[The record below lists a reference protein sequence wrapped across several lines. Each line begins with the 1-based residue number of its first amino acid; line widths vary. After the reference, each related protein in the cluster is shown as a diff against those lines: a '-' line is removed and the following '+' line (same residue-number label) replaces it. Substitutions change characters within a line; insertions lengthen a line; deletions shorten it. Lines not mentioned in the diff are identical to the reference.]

1 MTLRLTNPL
10 KRSAL
15 ALTSAL
21 GMLLSGLFVF
31 GAVAHAAPTFDPA
44 LVNDEF
50 VIGGMSQAVA
60 ADWLPDGRMVVLTK
74 PGLVYVVNPT
84 TETKSLVYTMP
95 DVDSRGESGALDIV
109 VDLAFATNHR
119 LYVYYS
125 ATYVP
130 NSTTYDGALRI
141 ARLVTDSLLT
151 SVVTNETLWSNPG
164 PSRIPFAN
172 PTNHIGGS
180 LDIGP
185 DGKFYLTV
193 GDALA
198 GLSQDLTNVF
208 GKVLRI
214 DLDGTV
220 PADNPAISE
229 TIKEIWAY
237 GLRNPYRSQFERA
250 RTTANPQGAPALPL
264 WIGDV
269 GGNVA
274 ETAYE
279 EINVGKAGAN
289 YGWPLCEGPLGQP
302 KSGLACPAGVTGP
315 VLTYGHT
322 AGVACC
328 FNKAI
333 IGGQMYRTGNFPLSG
348 AYIYGDYPSSTISW
362 MRPDASGQP
371 TTNSGLVHKLQTN
384 NLDEAPVWVD
394 VSPDGNIYFLDI
406 FTGNLRRLTYGPHPI
421 VQTSSANA
429 VTGPVG
435 RDVTFTGTATDP
447 AGNPVSYL
455 WNFGDGSTSTQPSP
469 VHRYLSGG
477 TYSALLKVTAGGVTV
492 NANPI
497 TIKVGNG
504 PTVTITSP
512 ANGFVFAAGQTVVAA
527 GTATDATGAALAA
540 SQLSWTIVFKHDSHT
555 HPEISN
561 QPGNSVSLPI
571 PTSGHEF
578 SGNTSFLISLTAT
591 DASNVSTTT
600 SIEIK
605 PTRITVPVTSNIA
618 TNAVISGIT
627 QALSFAIDTV
637 PGFQHSVEVPAE
649 QYVNG
654 LRQRFV
660 RWSDGG
666 ARVHTVI
673 AAAGQS
679 LVATFEPTAMCESK
693 YVPLAPLRL
702 FDSRNLGA
710 KPQANVP
717 VEVGVTG
724 VGGVPGLGAT
734 AVVVNVTAV
743 DAADAGFVTV
753 WPSGALAPSVSNINV
768 RAGETAPNLV
778 TVSPGSNG
786 AITILPTTSA
796 HLLVDVFGYYTASPS
811 SVDGRFVPLP
821 SPQRLYDSRGLG
833 PKPDG
838 KAERT
843 VTVGGSVGVSGSG
856 AEAVVLNVTADDASA
871 PGFVTV
877 WPAGGNAPQV
887 SNINLDHVGQTR
899 ANQVIVKLGDGGA
912 ISLLTSNGAHL
923 IVDVVGYFT
932 ASGIGPAS
940 SSGLF
945 VPASPVRLLDT
956 RNDTKPIG
964 GSSTDLAVV
973 GRWGVPAAG
982 VLAIVGNTTVVDA
995 LAPGFVT
1002 VYPLGQ
1008 AVPNT
1013 SNLNVEGGQTV
1024 ANHVTTLL
1032 HDGGVSLQTTV
1043 SVHLLVDLAGW
1054 YTT

>member
-1 MTLRLTNPL
+1 MI
-10 KRSAL
+10 
-15 ALTSAL
+15 
-21 GMLLSGLFVF
+21 LSGVSVL
-31 GAVAHAAPTFDPA
+31 GASAHAAPTFDPA

-50 VIGGMSQAVA
+50 VIGGMSQGVA

-74 PGLVYVVNPT
+74 PGSVYVVNPS
-84 TETKSLVYTMP
+84 TETKSLLYTIP
-95 DVDSRGESGALDIV
+95 DVDSLGESGALDIV
-109 VDLAFATNHR
+109 VDLSFAINHR

-125 ATYVP
+125 AD
-130 NSTTYDGALRI
+130 SDSRLRI
-141 ARLVTDSLLT
+141 AKLEVDSLFT
-151 SVVTNETLWSNPG
+151 TVSSNVTIWSNPG
-164 PSRIPFAN
+164 PLRTVYAD

-185 DGKFYLTV
+185 DHTFYLTI

-198 GLSQDLTNVF
+198 SLSQDLTNVF

-214 DLDGTV
+214 NLDGSVPTDNPPILDKTV
-220 PADNPAISE
+220 PDK
-229 TIKEIWAY
+229 TIQEIWAY
-237 GLRNPYRSQFERA
+237 GLRNPYRSQFERG

-279 EINVGKAGAN
+279 EVNVGQAGAN
-289 YGWPLCEGPLGQP
+289 YGWPLCEGPLGLP
-302 KSGLACPAGVTGP
+302 KNGVACPAGVTGP

-333 IGGQMYRTGNFPLSG
+333 VGGQMYRSGNFPLAG

-362 MRPDASGQP
+362 MVPDVSGQP

-394 VSPDGNIYFLDI
+394 VSPDGDIYFLDI
-406 FTGNLRRLTYGPHPI
+406 FTGNLRRLTYGQHPI
-421 VQTSSANA
+421 VQTASANA
-429 VTGPVG
+429 ATGPVG
-435 RDVTFTGTATDP
+435 RDVTFTGAASDP
-447 AGNPVSYL
+447 AGNSVSYL
-455 WNFGDGSTSTQPSP
+455 WNFGDGTTSTQASP
-469 VHRYLSGG
+469 VHRYVNGG

-497 TIKVGNG
+497 KIKVGNG
-504 PTVTITSP
+504 PNVTITGP
-512 ANGFVFAAGQTVVAA
+512 ANGFVFAAGQTVVAT

-540 SQLSWTIVFKHDSHT
+540 SKLSWTIVFKHDNHT

-561 QPGNSVSLPI
+561 QPGSSVSLPI

-578 SGNTSFLISLTAT
+578 SGSTSFLISLTAA

-600 SIEIK
+600 SIEIN
-605 PTRITVPVTSNIA
+605 PTKITVPVTSNIP
-618 TNAVISGIT
+618 TNAVLSGIT
-627 QALSFAIDTV
+627 QVLPFAIETV
-637 PGFQHSVEVPAE
+637 PGFQNSVEVPAE
-649 QYVNG
+649 QCVNG
-654 LRQRFV
+654 VKQRFV

-666 ARVHTVI
+666 ARVHTVS

-693 YVPLAPLRL
+693 YVPLPPVRL
-702 FDSRNLGA
+702 FDSRDLGA
-710 KPQANVP
+710 KPQGNVP
-717 VEVGVTG
+717 VEVAVTG

-768 RAGETAPNLV
+768 RKGETAPNLV

-786 AITILPTTSA
+786 AITIRPTSSV
-796 HLLVDVFGYYTASPS
+796 HLLVDVFGYYTSSPG

-821 SPQRLYDSRGLG
+821 SPQRLYDTRALG
-833 PKPDG
+833 TKPGDN
-838 KAERT
+838 AERT
-843 VTVGGSVGVSGSG
+843 VTVAGSVGVPAGG

-871 PGFVTV
+871 PGYVTV
-877 WPAGGNAPQV
+877 WPAGGKAPQV
-887 SNINLDHVGQTR
+887 SNINLDYGGQTR

-923 IVDVVGYFT
+923 IVDVVGYFS
-932 ASGIGPAS
+932 AGGNRPAS
-940 SSGLF
+940 RSGLF
-945 VPASPVRLLDT
+945 VPAGPTRLLDT

-964 GSSTDLAVV
+964 GSSTNLVVV
-973 GRWGVPAAG
+973 GQRGVPAVG
-982 VLAIVGNTTVVDA
+982 VLAIVANATVVDA
-995 LAPGFVT
+995 AAPGFVT
-1002 VYPLGQ
+1002 VYPQGQ
-1008 AVPNT
+1008 AEPNT
-1013 SNLNVEGGQTV
+1013 SNLNVEGGQTI
-1024 ANHVTTLL
+1024 ANHVTTLVQ
-1032 HDGGVSLQTTV
+1032 DGGVTLQTTV
-1043 SVHLLVDLAGW
+1043 DAHLLVDLAGW
-1054 YTT
+1054 YTA

>member
-1 MTLRLTNPL
+1 M
-10 KRSAL
+10 RSGAL
-15 ALTSAL
+15 ALVSATC
-21 GMLLSGLFVF
+21 MVLSGLSVF
-31 GAVAHAAPTFDPA
+31 GAPAHAAPTFDPA

-74 PGLVYVVNPT
+74 PGSVYLVNPE
-84 TETKSLVYTMP
+84 TEAKALLYTIP

-109 VDLAFATNHR
+109 VDLSFTTNYR

-125 ATYVP
+125 AT
-130 NSTTYDGALRI
+130 SDFRLRI
-141 ARLVTDSLLT
+141 AKLEADSLLT
-151 SVVTNETLWSNPG
+151 TVSSNATIWSNPG
-164 PSRIPFAN
+164 PLRTDYAD

-185 DGKFYLTV
+185 DGKLYLTI

-198 GLSQDLTNVF
+198 SLSQDLTNVF

-214 DLDGTV
+214 NLDGTV
-220 PADNPAISE
+220 PDDNPKISGK
-229 TIKEIWAY
+229 TIEEIWAY

-250 RTTANPQGAPALPL
+250 RTTANPQGAPASPL

-279 EINVGKAGAN
+279 EVNIGQAGAN
-289 YGWPLCEGPLGQP
+289 YGWPLCEGPLGLP
-302 KSGLACPAGVTGP
+302 KNGVTCPVGVTGP
-315 VLTYGHT
+315 ALTYGHT

-333 IGGQMYRTGNFPLSG
+333 IGGQTYRSGTFPLAG
-348 AYIYGDYPSSTISW
+348 AFIYGDYPSSTISW
-362 MRPDASGQP
+362 MVPNASEQP
-371 TTNSGLVHKLQTN
+371 TTTSGLVHKLQTN

-421 VQTSSANA
+421 VQTTSANA
-429 VTGPVG
+429 ITGPVG
-435 RDVTFTGTATDP
+435 RDVTFAGAATDP
-447 AGNPVSYL
+447 AGNSVSYL
-455 WNFGDGSTSTQPSP
+455 WNFGDGTISTLASP
-469 VHRYLSGG
+469 VHRYVNGG
-477 TYSALLKVTAGGVTV
+477 TYTALLKVTAGGVTV

-497 TIKVGNG
+497 QVKVGNG
-504 PTVTITSP
+504 PNVTITSP
-512 ANGFVFAAGQTVVAA
+512 ANGFVFAAGQTVVAT
-527 GTATDATGAALAA
+527 GTATDATGAPVAPGK
-540 SQLSWTIVFKHDSHT
+540 LSWTIDFKHDGHT

-561 QPGNSVSLPI
+561 QPGSSVSLPI

-591 DASNVSTTT
+591 DGSDVSTTT

-605 PTRITVPVTSNIA
+605 PTRITVPVTSNIP
-618 TNAVISGIT
+618 TNAVLSGIT
-627 QALSFAIDTV
+627 QALPFAIDTV
-637 PGFQHSVEVPAE
+637 PGFQHSVEVSAE
-649 QYVNG
+649 QCVNG
-654 LRQRFV
+654 VMQRFV

-666 ARVHTVI
+666 ARVHAVS

-679 LVATFEPTAMCESK
+679 LVANFEPTTMCESK
-693 YVPLAPLRL
+693 YVPLPPMRL
-702 FDSRNLGA
+702 FDSRSLGA

-768 RAGETAPNLV
+768 RKGETAPNLV

-786 AITILPTTSA
+786 ALTILPTTSV
-796 HLLVDVFGYYTASPS
+796 HLLVDVFGYYTSSPG

-821 SPQRLYDSRGLG
+821 SPQRLYDTRALG
-833 PKPDG
+833 TKPGDN
-838 KAERT
+838 AERT
-843 VTVGGSVGVSGSG
+843 VTVAGSVGVPASG

-871 PGFVTV
+871 PGYVTV
-877 WPAGGNAPQV
+877 WPAGAKAPQV
-887 SNINLDHVGQTR
+887 SNINLDHGGQTR

-932 ASGIGPAS
+932 AGGNGPAS
-940 SSGLF
+940 HSGLF
-945 VPASPVRLLDT
+945 VPAGPTRLLDT

-964 GSSTDLAVV
+964 GSSTNLAVV
-973 GRWGVPAAG
+973 GQRGVPAAG
-982 VLAIVGNTTVVDA
+982 VLAIVANTTVVDA
-995 LAPGFVT
+995 AALGFVA
-1002 VYPLGQ
+1002 VYPRGQ

-1013 SNLNVEGGQTV
+1013 SNLNFEGGQTI
-1024 ANHVTTLL
+1024 ANHVTTLVQ
-1032 HDGGVSLQTTV
+1032 DGGVSLQTTV
-1043 SVHLLVDLAGW
+1043 DAHLLVDLAGW
-1054 YTT
+1054 YTR

>member
-1 MTLRLTNPL
+1 MKTPL
-10 KRSAL
+10 IDSVRRNVLAL
-15 ALTSAL
+15 ALGAC
-21 GMLLSGLFVF
+21 MILSGLPVF
-31 GAVAHAAPTFDPA
+31 GAPAHAASTFDPA

-50 VIGGMSQAVA
+50 VIGGMSQGLA

-74 PGLVYVVNPT
+74 PGSVYLVNPLA
-84 TETKSLVYTMP
+84 ETKSLLYTIP

-125 ATYVP
+125 A
-130 NSTTYDGALRI
+130 SSDSRLRI
-141 ARLVTDSLLT
+141 ARLVVDSLLATVT
-151 SVVTNETLWSNPG
+151 SNATIWSNPG
-164 PSRIPFAN
+164 PLRTVYAD

-185 DGKFYLTV
+185 DGKFYLTI

-214 DLDGTV
+214 NLDGSL
-220 PADNPAISE
+220 PADNPPLGG
-229 TIKEIWAY
+229 IKEIWAY

-250 RTTANPQGAPALPL
+250 RTMANPQGAPASPL

-279 EINVGKAGAN
+279 EVNVGKAGAN
-289 YGWPLCEGPLGQP
+289 YGWPLCEGPIGLP
-302 KSGLACPAGVTGP
+302 KNGVACPAGVTGP
-315 VLTYGHT
+315 AFTYGHT

-333 IGGQMYRTGNFPLSG
+333 VGGQMYRSGNFPLAG

-362 MRPDASGQP
+362 MVPDASGQP
-371 TTNSGLVHKLQTN
+371 TANSGLVHKLQTN

-394 VSPDGNIYFLDI
+394 ISPDGNIYFLDI

-421 VQTSSANA
+421 VQTAAANA
-429 VTGPVG
+429 VNGPVG
-435 RDVTFTGTATDP
+435 RDVTFTGAATDP

-455 WNFGDGSTSTQPSP
+455 WNFGDGTTSTLASP
-469 VHRYLSGG
+469 VHRYVSGG

-492 NANPI
+492 NANPVK
-497 TIKVGNG
+497 IKVGSG
-504 PTVTITSP
+504 PNVTITSP
-512 ANGFVFAAGQTVVAA
+512 ADGFVFAAGQTVVATGA
-527 GTATDATGAALAA
+527 ATDAVGAALSADK
-540 SQLSWTIVFKHDSHT
+540 LSWTIVFKHDTHT

-561 QPGNSVSLPI
+561 QPGSSVSIPI

-578 SGNTSFLISLTAT
+578 VGNTSFLISLTAT

-605 PTRITVPVTSNIA
+605 PTKITVPVTSNIA
-618 TNAVISGIT
+618 TNAVLSGIT
-627 QALSFAIDTV
+627 QALPFAIETV
-637 PGFQHSVEVPAE
+637 PGFQNSVEVPAE
-649 QYVNG
+649 QCVNG
-654 LRQRFV
+654 VRQRFV

-666 ARVHTVI
+666 ARVHTVT
-673 AAAGQS
+673 AAGGQS

-693 YVPLAPLRL
+693 YVPLPPIRL
-702 FDSRNLGA
+702 FDSRNLGP

-717 VEVGVTG
+717 VKVGVTG

-753 WPSGALAPSVSNINV
+753 WPSGALAPAVSNINV
-768 RAGETAPNLV
+768 RKGETAPNLV

-786 AITILPTTSA
+786 TITILPTTSA
-796 HLLVDVFGYYTASPS
+796 HLLVDVFGYYTAASG

-821 SPQRLYDSRGLG
+821 SPQRLSDTRGLG
-833 PKPDG
+833 PKPG
-838 KAERT
+838 ANAERT
-843 VTVGGSVGVSGSG
+843 VTVAGSVGVPASG

-871 PGFVTV
+871 PGYVTV
-877 WPAGGNAPQV
+877 WPAGGQAPQV

-932 ASGIGPAS
+932 ADGIGPAS
-940 SSGLF
+940 HSGLF
-945 VPASPVRLLDT
+945 VPASPSRLLDT
-956 RNDTKPIG
+956 RNGTKPIG
-964 GSSTDLAVV
+964 GSSTNLPVV
-973 GRWGVPAAG
+973 GQWGIPAEG
-982 VLAIVGNTTVVDA
+982 VLALVANTTVVDA
-995 LAPGFVT
+995 AAPGFVT
-1002 VYPLGQ
+1002 VYPRGQ
-1008 AVPNT
+1008 AVPDT
-1013 SNLNVEGGQTV
+1013 SNLNVEGGQTI
-1024 ANHVTTLL
+1024 ANHVTTVL
-1032 HDGGVSLQTTV
+1032 HDGGVSLRTTV
-1043 SVHLLVDLAGW
+1043 DAHLLMDLAGW

>member
-1 MTLRLTNPL
+1 VRRN
-10 KRSAL
+10 AL
-15 ALTSAL
+15 AFVPAIC
-21 GMLLSGLFVF
+21 MILSGLSVF
-31 GAVAHAAPTFDPA
+31 GAPAHAAPSFDPA

-50 VIGGMSQAVA
+50 VVGGMSQAVA

-74 PGLVYVVNPT
+74 PGSVYLVNPA
-84 TETKSLVYTMP
+84 TETKSLLYAIP

-125 ATYVP
+125 ASS
-130 NSTTYDGALRI
+130 NLRLRI
-141 ARLVTDSLLT
+141 AKLEVDSLLT
-151 SVVTNETLWSNPG
+151 TVSSNATIWSNPG
-164 PSRIPFAN
+164 PLRTVYAD

-185 DGKFYLTV
+185 DGKLYLTI

-198 GLSQDLTNVF
+198 SLSQDLTNVF

-214 DLDGTV
+214 NLDGSV
-220 PADNPAISE
+220 PADNPPIAGKI
-229 TIKEIWAY
+229 IQEIWAY

-250 RTTANPQGAPALPL
+250 RTTANPQGAPASPF

-279 EINVGKAGAN
+279 EVNVGRAGAN
-289 YGWPLCEGPLGQP
+289 FGWPLCEGPIGLP
-302 KSGLACPAGVTGP
+302 KNGVACPAGVTGP
-315 VLTYGHT
+315 ALTYGHT

-333 IGGQMYRTGNFPLSG
+333 VGGQMYRSGNFPLAG

-362 MRPDASGQP
+362 MVPDASGQP

-394 VSPDGNIYFLDI
+394 VSPDGNIYFLDV

-421 VQTSSANA
+421 VRTASANA

-435 RDVTFTGTATDP
+435 RDVTFTGAATDP
-447 AGNPVSYL
+447 AGNSVSYL
-455 WNFGDGSTSTQPSP
+455 WNFGDGTTSTQASP
-469 VHRYLSGG
+469 VHRYVNGG

-497 TIKVGNG
+497 KIKVGNG
-504 PTVTITSP
+504 PNVTITSP
-512 ANGFVFAAGQTVVAA
+512 ANGFVFAAGQTVVAT
-527 GTATDATGAALAA
+527 GTATDANGAALAA
-540 SQLSWTIVFKHDSHT
+540 SKLSWTIVFKHDTHT

-561 QPGNSVSLPI
+561 QPGSSVSLPI
-571 PTSGHEF
+571 PTTGHEF
-578 SGNTSFLISLTAT
+578 LGDTSFVISLTAT

-605 PTRITVPVTSNIA
+605 PTRITVPVTSNIP
-618 TNAVISGIT
+618 TNAVLSGIT
-627 QALSFAIDTV
+627 QSLPFAIETV
-637 PGFQHSVEVPAE
+637 PGFQQSVEVPAE
-649 QYVNG
+649 QCVNG
-654 LRQRFV
+654 VVQRFV

-679 LVATFEPTAMCESK
+679 LVATFEPTAICESK
-693 YVPLAPLRL
+693 YVPLPPVRL

-717 VEVGVTG
+717 LEVGVTG
-724 VGGVPGLGAT
+724 VGSVPGLGAT

-753 WPSGALAPSVSNINV
+753 WPSGVVMPNVSNINV
-768 RAGETAPNLV
+768 RKGETAPNLV
-778 TVSPGSNG
+778 TVSPGGNG

-796 HLLVDVFGYYTASPS
+796 HLLVDVFGYYTASAG
-811 SVDGRFVPLP
+811 SVDGRFVPLS
-821 SPQRLYDSRGLG
+821 SPQRLYDTRSLG
-833 PKPDG
+833 PQPGDN
-838 KAERT
+838 AERT
-843 VTVGGSVGVSGSG
+843 VTVAGSVGVPVGG
-856 AEAVVLNVTADDASA
+856 AEAVVLNVTADDAIA

-932 ASGIGPAS
+932 ADGTGAAS
-940 SSGLF
+940 RSGLF
-945 VPASPVRLLDT
+945 VPAGPSRLLDT
-956 RNDTKPIG
+956 RNYTKPIG
-964 GSSTDLAVV
+964 GSSTNLAVV
-973 GRWGVPAAG
+973 GQRGVPAVG
-982 VLAIVGNTTVVDA
+982 VLAIVANTTVVDA
-995 LAPGFVT
+995 AAPGFVT
-1002 VYPLGQ
+1002 VYPQGQ

-1013 SNLNVEGGQTV
+1013 SNLNVEGGQTI
-1024 ANHVTTLL
+1024 ANHVTSLVQN
-1032 HDGGVSLQTTV
+1032 GGVSLQTTV
-1043 SVHLLVDLAGW
+1043 DADLLVDLAGW
-1054 YTT
+1054 YTV

>member
-1 MTLRLTNPL
+1 MTLRLTDPV
-10 KRSAL
+10 KRSVL
-15 ALTSAL
+15 ALVSATC
-21 GMLLSGLFVF
+21 MILSGLSVF
-31 GAVAHAAPTFDPA
+31 GAAAQAASTFDPA

-74 PGLVYVVNPT
+74 PGSVYVVNT
-84 TETKSLVYTMP
+84 ATETKSLLYTIP

-109 VDLAFATNHR
+109 VDLSFATSHR

-125 ATYVP
+125 A
-130 NSTTYDGALRI
+130 NSDSRLRI
-141 ARLVTDSLLT
+141 AKLEVDSLVTTVS
-151 SVVTNETLWSNPG
+151 SNVTIWSNPG
-164 PSRIPFAN
+164 PLRTVYAD

-185 DGKFYLTV
+185 DGKFYLTI

-198 GLSQDLTNVF
+198 SLSQDLTNVF

-214 DLDGTV
+214 NLDGSV
-220 PADNPAISE
+220 PADNPDIE
-229 TIKEIWAY
+229 GKIIREIWAY
-237 GLRNPYRSQFERA
+237 GLRNPYRGQFERA
-250 RTTANPQGAPALPL
+250 RTTANPQGAPASPL

-279 EINVGKAGAN
+279 ELNVGKAGAN
-289 YGWPLCEGPLGQP
+289 YGWPLCEGPLGLP
-302 KSGLACPAGVTGP
+302 KNGVACPAGVTGP
-315 VLTYGHT
+315 ALTYGHT

-333 IGGQMYRTGNFPLSG
+333 IGGQMYRSGNFPLAG

-362 MRPDASGQP
+362 MVPDASGQP
-371 TTNSGLVHKLQTN
+371 TTNSGLVHRLQTN

-394 VSPDGNIYFLDI
+394 LSPDGNIYFLDI

-421 VQTSSANA
+421 VQTASANA

-435 RDVTFTGTATDP
+435 RDVTFTGAATDP

-455 WNFGDGSTSTQPSP
+455 WNFGDGTTSTLASP
-469 VHRYLSGG
+469 VHRYVNGG

-497 TIKVGNG
+497 KIKVGNG
-504 PTVTITSP
+504 PNVTITSP
-512 ANGFVFAAGQTVVAA
+512 ADGFVFTAGQTVVAT
-527 GTATDATGAALAA
+527 GTATDANGKSLPPN
-540 SQLSWTIVFKHDSHT
+540 QLSWTIAFRHDEHS
-555 HPEISN
+555 HPEITN
-561 QPGNSVSLPI
+561 QPGSSVSLPI

-578 SGNTSFLISLTAT
+578 AGNTAFLISLTAT
-591 DASNVSTTT
+591 DSSNVSTTT

-605 PTRITVPVTSNIA
+605 PTKIAIPVTSNIP
-618 TNAVISGIT
+618 TIAVLSGIT
-627 QALSFAIDTV
+627 QALPFAIDTV

-649 QYVNG
+649 QCVNG
-654 LRQRFV
+654 VRQQFV

-666 ARVHTVI
+666 ARVHTVT

-679 LVATFEPTAMCESK
+679 LVATFEPTDMCESK
-693 YVPLAPLRL
+693 YVPLPPVRL
-702 FDSRNLGA
+702 FDSRDLGA

-743 DAADAGFVTV
+743 DAAEAGFVTV
-753 WPSGALAPSVSNINV
+753 WPSGEMAPIVSNINV
-768 RAGETAPNLV
+768 RVGETAPNLV
-778 TVSPGSNG
+778 TVSPGTNG
-786 AITILPTTSA
+786 GITILPTSRA

-821 SPQRLYDSRGLG
+821 SPQRLYDTRSLG
-833 PKPDG
+833 PKPGDN
-838 KAERT
+838 AERT
-843 VTVGGSVGVSGSG
+843 VTVAGSVGVPASG

-871 PGFVTV
+871 PGYITV
-877 WPAGGNAPQV
+877 WPAGGKAPQV

-932 ASGIGPAS
+932 AGGTGPATR
-940 SSGLF
+940 SGLF
-945 VPASPVRLLDT
+945 VPAGPARLLDT
-956 RNDTKPIG
+956 RNDAKPIA
-964 GSSTDLAVV
+964 GSSTNLAVV
-973 GRWGVPAAG
+973 GQRGVPAAG
-982 VLAIVGNTTVVDA
+982 VLAIVANTTVVDA
-995 LAPGFVT
+995 AAPGFVT
-1002 VYPLGQ
+1002 VYPRGQ

-1013 SNLNVEGGQTV
+1013 SNLNVEGGQTI
-1024 ANHVTTLL
+1024 ANHVTTLVQ
-1032 HDGGVSLQTTV
+1032 DGGVSLHTTV
-1043 SVHLLVDLAGW
+1043 DAHLLVDLAGW

>member
-1 MTLRLTNPL
+1 MR
-10 KRSAL
+10 RSVL
-15 ALTSAL
+15 ALVSTIC
-21 GMLLSGLFVF
+21 MIVSGLSVF
-31 GAVAHAAPTFDPA
+31 GAPAHATSFDPA

-74 PGLVYVVNPT
+74 PGSVYVVNPV
-84 TETKSLVYTMP
+84 TETKSLLYTIP

-109 VDLAFATNHR
+109 VDLLFATNRR

-125 ATYVP
+125 A
-130 NSTTYDGALRI
+130 SSDLRLRI
-141 ARLVTDSLLT
+141 AKLEVDSLVTTVASNAT
-151 SVVTNETLWSNPG
+151 IWSNPG
-164 PSRIPFAN
+164 PLRTVYAD

-185 DGKFYLTV
+185 DHKFYLTI

-198 GLSQDLTNVF
+198 SLSQELSNVF

-214 DLDGTV
+214 NPDGSV
-220 PADNPAISE
+220 PIDNPQIPGK
-229 TIKEIWAY
+229 TIREIWAY

-279 EINVGKAGAN
+279 EVNVGQAGAN
-289 YGWPLCEGPLGQP
+289 YGWPLCEGPLGLP
-302 KSGLACPAGVTGP
+302 KNGVACPAGVTGP
-315 VLTYGHT
+315 ALTYGHT

-333 IGGQMYRTGNFPLSG
+333 IGGQMYRSGNFPLGG

-362 MRPDASGQP
+362 MVPDASGQP

-394 VSPDGNIYFLDI
+394 VSPDGNIYFLDV

-421 VQTSSANA
+421 VQTASANA

-435 RDVTFTGTATDP
+435 RDVTFTGAATDP
-447 AGNPVSYL
+447 SGNPVSYL
-455 WNFGDGSTSTQPSP
+455 WNFGDGTTSTQASP
-469 VHRYLSGG
+469 VHRYVNGG
-477 TYSALLKVTAGGVTV
+477 TYNALLKVTGGGVTV

-497 TIKVGNG
+497 KIKVGNG
-504 PTVTITSP
+504 PNVTITSP
-512 ANGFVFAAGQTVVAA
+512 ANGFVFAAGQTVVAT
-527 GTATDATGAALAA
+527 GTATDANGAALAA
-540 SQLSWTIVFKHDSHT
+540 NKLSWTIVFKHDTHT

-561 QPGNSVSLPI
+561 QPGSSVSLPI

-578 SGNTSFLISLTAT
+578 LGDTSFLISLTAT

-627 QALSFAIDTV
+627 QALPFAIETV
-637 PGFQHSVEVPAE
+637 SGFQNSVEVPAE
-649 QYVNG
+649 QCVNG
-654 LRQRFV
+654 MTQRFV

-666 ARVHTVI
+666 ARVHAVT

-693 YVPLAPLRL
+693 YVPLLPVRL

-717 VEVGVTG
+717 VDIGVTG

-753 WPSGALAPSVSNINV
+753 WPSGAVMPNVSNINV
-768 RAGETAPNLV
+768 RRGETAPNLV

-786 AITILPTTSA
+786 AITVLPTTSA
-796 HLLVDVFGYYTASPS
+796 HLLVDVFGYYTLSPG

-821 SPQRLYDSRGLG
+821 SPQRLYDTRGLG
-833 PKPDG
+833 PKPGDN
-838 KAERT
+838 AERT
-843 VTVGGSVGVSGSG
+843 VTVAGSVGVPASG

-871 PGFVTV
+871 PGYVTV

-899 ANQVIVKLGDGGA
+899 ANQVIVKLGDSGA

-932 ASGIGPAS
+932 AGGNGPALR
-940 SSGLF
+940 SGLF
-945 VPASPVRLLDT
+945 VPAGPTRLLDT
-956 RNDTKPIG
+956 RNGTKPIG
-964 GSSTDLAVV
+964 GSNTNLAVV
-973 GRWGVPAAG
+973 GQRVVPAVG
-982 VLAIVGNTTVVDA
+982 VLAIVANTTVVDA
-995 LAPGFVT
+995 AAPGFVT
-1002 VYPLGQ
+1002 VYPQGQ
-1008 AVPNT
+1008 ALPST
-1013 SNLNVEGGQTV
+1013 SNLNVENGQTI
-1024 ANHVTTLL
+1024 ANHVTTLVEN
-1032 HDGGVSLQTTV
+1032 GGVSLQTTV
-1043 SVHLLVDLAGW
+1043 AADLLVDLAGW
-1054 YTT
+1054 YTA